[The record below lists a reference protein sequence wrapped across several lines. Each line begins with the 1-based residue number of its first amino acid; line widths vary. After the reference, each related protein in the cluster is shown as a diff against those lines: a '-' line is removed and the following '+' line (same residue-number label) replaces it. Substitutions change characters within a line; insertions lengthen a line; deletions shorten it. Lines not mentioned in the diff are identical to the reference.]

1 MDSLHTAQT
10 VATGVL
16 LALGCLFIVIA
27 AIGIV
32 RLLDFYT
39 RLHASGKTDTLGQS
53 LVLLAAVVHEGFTLV
68 SAKLIMIMVFIM
80 IANPTATH
88 AVARAAFKVG
98 KEPWKKGD
106 KRR

>member
-1 MDSLHTAQT
+1 MESLQTVQT

-16 LALGCLFIVIA
+16 LGLGCLFIVIA

-32 RLLDFYT
+32 RLPDFYT
-39 RLHASGKTDTLGQS
+39 RMHASGKSDTLGQS
-53 LVLLAAVVHEGFTLV
+53 LVLLAAIVYEGFTLV
-68 SAKLIMIMVFIM
+68 SAKLLMIMLFIM